1 MSEHEAPQLGA
12 YVLGALDPDE
22 RARTEAHL
30 STCERCRAEARELE
44 EVRNVL
50 DEVPPE
56 MFLTG
61 PPDAPHVLDAAIA
74 QVRRESERGRLT
86 RRMFT
91 LAAAIVG
98 VLAIALGGV
107 LFGRS
112 TAPVPK
118 AAPPPQTTVAPPA
131 EGTRFGTTVDPV
143 TGARL
148 TVAMTPADG
157 WVRLN
162 IAVNGIPQGEECR
175 IIVVG
180 ADGRRE
186 EAGSWLVGAKGAK
199 DGVTLDGA
207 ALVPP
212 AEVRAVEIVNTAGK
226 VFVSLP
232 M

>member
-1 MSEHEAPQLGA
+1 M
-12 YVLGALDPDE
+12 
-22 RARTEAHL
+22 
-30 STCERCRAEARELE
+30 
-44 EVRNVL
+44 L

-56 MFLTG
+56 AFLSG
-61 PPDAPHVLDAAIA
+61 PPDAPHVLDATLASA
-74 QVRRESERGRLT
+74 RRESERGALS

-98 VLAIALGGV
+98 VLAIAVGGV

-112 TAPVPK
+112 TVPAPAEAVPQVT
-118 AAPPPQTTVAPPA
+118 AAPPA
-131 EGTRFGTTVDPV
+131 EGTRFGTAVDPV

-162 IAVNGIPQGEECR
+162 LAVSGIPQGEECR

-180 ADGRRE
+180 ADGLRE

-212 AEVRAVEIVNTAGK
+212 GEVTAVEIVNTDGK